1 MCTSMILWKI
11 SSGGSPH
18 PLLSAQDSSWSLFG
32 VTEDAF
38 FYCLA
43 RWAYGAQGE
52 HRRVRNELC
61 NEMAECRDRYEAY
74 VGDAEM
80 AEVGAE
86 TYEEY
91 VEKMRLDTTWG
102 DLSVLLAATYV
113 YRGRIKVLSPDPAQ
127 DVVME
132 EMIPEE
138 DLASGFYTPD
148 GEKLSLLVLGHEA
161 EHYVLCVEAETAHLY
176 DEDVA
181 LYEAYAEE
189 RRKLEARDARI
200 VRGLARMGEGRSAF
214 SSAARGNGGEEEG
227 DSVPERRQETEEGG
241 GSTVTSLERL
251 VFYAA
256 VDVGGTWPREAY
268 VVTSL
273 ARDQGG
279 KQKVLLGQHQA
290 GCTASL
296 GHLFA
301 ALAEEV
307 KAKIPDAAERGVA
320 LLVLDVIGQGDTGSP
335 EPAILGAAG
344 RAGVTYT
351 DVFTLA
357 RDAFTSLSPHMEVLL
372 YFNTSFVPTACL
384 ARTHALVT
392 LTS

>member
-91 VEKMRLDTTWG
+91 VEKMRLDATWG
-102 DLSVLLAATYV
+102 NLSVLLAATYV

-138 DLASGFYTPD
+138 DLASGFYTPE
-148 GEKLSLLVLGHEA
+148 GEKLGLLVLGHEA
-161 EHYVLCVEAETAHLY
+161 EHYVLCVVGETAHLY

-200 VRGLARMGEGRSAF
+200 VRGLVQMGEGRSAF
-214 SSAARGNGGEEEG
+214 SSAARGKRGEEEG
-227 DSVPERRQETEEGG
+227 DSVPERRQEREEGG

-256 VDVGGTWPREAY
+256 VDVGGKWP
-268 VVTSL
+268 L
-273 ARDQGG
+273 
-279 KQKVLLGQHQA
+279 
-290 GCTASL
+290 
-296 GHLFA
+296 
-301 ALAEEV
+301 
-307 KAKIPDAAERGVA
+307 
-320 LLVLDVIGQGDTGSP
+320 
-335 EPAILGAAG
+335 
-344 RAGVTYT
+344 
-351 DVFTLA
+351 
-357 RDAFTSLSPHMEVLL
+357 
-372 YFNTSFVPTACL
+372 
-384 ARTHALVT
+384 
-392 LTS
+392 